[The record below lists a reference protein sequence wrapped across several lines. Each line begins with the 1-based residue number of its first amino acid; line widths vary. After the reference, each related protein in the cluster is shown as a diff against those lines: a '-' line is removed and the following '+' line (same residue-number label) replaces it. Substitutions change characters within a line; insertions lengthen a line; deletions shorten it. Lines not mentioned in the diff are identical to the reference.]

1 MASYEEEL
9 KKYEPFARKTSTV
22 ALLGKKLLVYG
33 RDNFVKKGPAIIV
46 GNHCGTY
53 KDVAVVCKVVPW
65 PFFFTANREIFSK
78 SEFNYLVRKHLH
90 LHLGNFGLLLNFF
103 LNPYKSLFV
112 QYISSN
118 IAKVGTIPVDIYVHG
133 KREAI
138 ERCQEYLKKGRVL
151 IALQGHG
158 RIVAKYPNPYVT
170 PFGRGISIISYNMFK
185 QEGIAVPVTPMAMY
199 GTHRPLV
206 TPAKIHVNVGRP
218 MFITDH
224 WLDGFDETVDRFKN
238 ALEAKVNE
246 LFLELIRK

>member
-9 KKYEPFARKTSTV
+9 KKYQPFALKTSTI

-33 RDNFVKKGPAIIV
+33 RDNFIKHGPAMIV
-46 GNHCGTY
+46 GNHCGAY
-53 KDVAVVCKVVPW
+53 KDVAVVCKIVPW

-78 SEFNYLVRKHLH
+78 SEFSYLVRKHLYRN
-90 LHLGNFGLLLNFF
+90 LGNFGLFLNFF

-118 IAKVGTIPVDIYVHG
+118 IAKVGTIPVDLYVHG

-151 IALQGHG
+151 IALQGRG
-158 RIVAKYPNPYVT
+158 RIIAKNPNPYVT
-170 PFGRGISIISYNMFK
+170 PFGRGISIISYNMTK
-185 QEGIAVPVTPMAMY
+185 DEGMAVPVTPMAMY
-199 GTHRPLV
+199 GTHRPFLV
-206 TPAKIHVNVGRP
+206 PSKIHVSIGPP
-218 MFITDH
+218 MFITDY
-224 WLDGFDETVDRFKN
+224 WLKSFEETVDRFKK

>member
-9 KKYEPFARKTSTV
+9 EKYGPFARKTSTV

-90 LHLGNFGLLLNFF
+90 LYLGNFGLLLNFF

-158 RIVAKYPNPYVT
+158 RIVAKDPNPYVT
-170 PFGRGISIISYNMFK
+170 PFGRGISIISYNMVK

-199 GTHRPLV
+199 GTHRPFI

-224 WLDGFDETVDRFKN
+224 WLDGFEETVERFKK

>member
-9 KKYEPFARKTSTV
+9 KNYEPFIRKTSTV

-33 RDNFVKKGPAIIV
+33 RDNFIRNGPAIIV
-46 GNHCGTY
+46 GNHCGSY

-65 PFFFTANREIFSK
+65 PAFFTANREIFFK

-90 LHLGNFGLLLNFF
+90 RHLGNFGLLLNFF

-112 QYISSN
+112 QYISSF
-118 IAKVGTIPVDIYVHG
+118 IAKVGTIPVDLYLHG

-158 RIVAKYPNPYVT
+158 RIMDKNPNPYVV
-170 PFGRGISIISYNMFK
+170 PFGRGVSIISCNMAK

-199 GTHRPLV
+199 GTHRPFI

-218 MFITDH
+218 MFITDY
-224 WLDGFDETVDRFKN
+224 WLDSFEETVERFKN
-238 ALEAKVNE
+238 ALEARVNE